1 LPIGQPGSA
10 LRLPQTTEGSGLR
23 LPIGQPGSALR
34 LPQMPIGS
42 GLRFLPTPH
51 TGLRFPSVLPA
62 QVKTHFHQACI
73 RIESI
78 VQQNEFRLVQTQP
91 HRNMH
96 TYENHNHIH
105 IKSNIEA
112 HMHAHTS
119 TSYSPRHTS
128 TSYSPRHTSTSY
140 SPRHTSTSYS
150 PKLTFTLARGDR
162 FTQQLHILDHC
173 MPINRKLM

>member
-1 LPIGQPGSA
+1 MPIGQPGSA
-10 LRLPQTTEGSGLR
+10 LRLPQTKIGAGLR

-34 LPQMPIGS
+34 LPQMTVGS
-42 GLRFLPTPH
+42 GLRFLPTNH
-51 TGLRFPSVLPA
+51 KGLRFPSVLPA
-62 QVKTHFHQACI
+62 QVKTHLHQACF

-78 VQQNEFRLVQTQP
+78 VQQKEFRLVQTQL

-128 TSYSPRHTSTSY
+128 TSYSP
-140 SPRHTSTSYS
+140 
-150 PKLTFTLARGDR
+150 KLTFTLARGDR
-162 FTQQLHILDHC
+162 FTQQLHISDHC